1 MVISNTKMIGI
12 AAAIAACLGLQAYG
26 FVSTRHAMEDRIS
39 GLEQEVQTVRDA
51 NSSSVTRV
59 ASDLGIVSE
68 KLGLTERDLEQA
80 RKIAEAL
87 RQEHAKTAKGLR
99 QEIATTYQNST
110 KAVTD
115 L

>member
-1 MVISNTKMIGI
+1 
-12 AAAIAACLGLQAYG
+12 AFLGLQAYG
-26 FVSTRHAMEDRIS
+26 FVSTRHALEDRIG
-39 GLEQEVQTVRDA
+39 GLEQELQTVREA

-59 ASDLGIVSE
+59 ASDLGVVSE

-80 RKIAEAL
+80 RKTAEAL

-99 QEIATTYQNST
+99 QEIATTAETSS

-115 L
+115 LREE